1 MKIVFT
7 TGGSGGHFYPLIA
20 VVEELNAIVRENNL
34 IQPDLYFLSNN
45 RFDEGQLYQHNLQY
59 RHVPAGKM
67 RVYFSF
73 RNIFDFLQ
81 TMVGLPT
88 ALWQL
93 YRIYPDIVFSKG
105 SYASVPVVYAAHL
118 LRIPIFIHDS
128 DVKPG
133 RANIWAGKYA
143 VRVGVS
149 YPEAVKYFP
158 FPDRVACVGN
168 PVRKEIRIRQ
178 TKDAH
183 LHFDFTPTLKTLLVL
198 GGSQGAEHINNTLL
212 QSVPELLNRYQVIH
226 QVGKANYESYKQI
239 VDVHLKDHPYRSR
252 YRVFAHLDTLDMRMA
267 SGAADLVISR
277 AGSGSIFEI
286 ALWELPAILVPIPV
300 TVSRDQRENAYAYAR
315 AGGAQVIEQH
325 NCTPH
330 VLTSEIDRLLGD
342 SETLARMREGA
353 KHFQRPDAAHTI
365 ALEILRIAKE
375 HEDS

>member
-20 VVEELNAIVRENNL
+20 VVEELNELVREGNL
-34 IQPDLYFLSNN
+34 VQPELYFFSNN
-45 RFDEGQLYQHNLQY
+45 RFDEGLLYQNNMEY

-73 RNIFDFLQ
+73 RNVFDFLQ
-81 TMVGLPT
+81 TMIGLPT

-105 SYASVPVVYAAHL
+105 SYASVPTVFAAHL

-158 FPDRVACVGN
+158 FQDRVACVGN
-168 PVRKEIRIRQ
+168 PVRKDVRIRQ

-183 LHFDFTPTLKTLLVL
+183 LHFDFTPTMKTVLVL

-212 QSVPELLNRYQVIH
+212 QALSELLERYQVIH
-226 QVGKANYESYKQI
+226 QVGKANFEAYKQI
-239 VDVHLKDHPYRSR
+239 VDVHLRDHPHRSR
-252 YRVFAHLDTLDMRMA
+252 YRVFPHLNTLDMRMA
-267 SGAADLVISR
+267 SGAADLVVSR

-315 AGGAQVIEQH
+315 AGGALVIEQH

-330 VLTSEIDRLLGD
+330 VLISEIDRLFGD
-342 SETLARMREGA
+342 TATLDRMREGA
-353 KHFQRPDAAHTI
+353 KHFQRPDAARTI
-365 ALEILRIAKE
+365 ALEILRIAVE
-375 HEDS
+375 HES

>member
-1 MKIVFT
+1 MKIVLT
-7 TGGSGGHFYPLIA
+7 AGGSGGHFYPLIA
-20 VVEELNAIVRENNL
+20 VAEELNELVRERNL
-34 IQPDLYFLSNN
+34 VQPDIYFLSNN
-45 RFDEGQLYQHNLQY
+45 RFDEGLLYQNGIQF

-73 RNIFDFLQ
+73 RNLFDFLQ

-118 LRIPIFIHDS
+118 LHIPIFIHDS
-128 DVKPG
+128 DIKPG

-143 VRVGVS
+143 TRVGVS
-149 YPEAVKYFP
+149 YPDAVRYFP

-183 LHFDFTPTLKTLLVL
+183 LHFDFSPTIKTILVV
-198 GGSQGAEHINNTLL
+198 GGSLGAEHINNTLL
-212 QSVPELLNRYQVIH
+212 QALPELLTRYQVIH
-226 QVGKANYESYKQI
+226 QVGKNNHDAYKQI
-239 VDVHLKDHPYRSR
+239 ADVQLQNHPNRSR
-252 YRVFAHLDTLDMRMA
+252 YKVFPNLTTLDMRMA
-267 SGAADLVISR
+267 SGAADLIVSR

-286 ALWELPAILVPIPV
+286 AQWELPAILVPIPV

-315 AGGAQVIEQH
+315 AGGAEVLEQH

-330 VLTSEIDRLLGD
+330 VLISEIDRLFAD
-342 SETLARMREGA
+342 PDMLARMRDGA
-353 KHFQRPDAAHTI
+353 KRFQRPDAARTI
-365 ALEILRIAKE
+365 AQEILRIAAE
-375 HEDS
+375 HERD